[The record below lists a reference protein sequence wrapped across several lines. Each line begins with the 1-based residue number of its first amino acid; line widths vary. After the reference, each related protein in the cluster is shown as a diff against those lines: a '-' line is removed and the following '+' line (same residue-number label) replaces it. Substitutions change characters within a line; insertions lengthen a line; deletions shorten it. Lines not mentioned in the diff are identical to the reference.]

1 MLIATRNQLIHGYL
15 GIDRDT
21 LWSIVETDIP
31 DLLEQLRELKAGL
44 GSEAD

>member
-1 MLIATRNQLIHGYL
+1 MSEAVPRREWRFCR
-15 GIDRDT
+15 IDRDT